1 MNIRQ
6 LMPLYTA
13 CWLITGC
20 GGSAAETTPPPS
32 PPPPPPPPQSGVEQL
47 KARFSS
53 WLPIQQQ
60 WLQGV
65 SCPESGCATRTVRF
79 SEGRFEPQY
88 LNTDQTILV
97 LDTDGMD
104 FLATQSYRH
113 RIKSYWHYGS
123 QGQLEPRD
131 AAVRVPDFIPE
142 LYQRLR
148 QFHQSGSE
156 HGFVPAQWL
165 SPLQTEVQR
174 LARGFTQPYAGHGSV
189 ALSYLAEHNPQ
200 AELVVVQ
207 LPDFSALFQDEFCRV
222 DITALTAKISAFSEQ
237 FYQTLI
243 LGQDVEWLNMSA
255 GYELSGIRFAAQR
268 CAIAPPESKYADLL
282 QAYQPFYQILFNSPK
297 LLAVQAGVV
306 NNDPNRFPLDQ
317 AVLPHRIRAG
327 VYNTRLTPSGLN
339 AQGVPAGALPAL
351 PADQQNSLAVLDTL
365 INFAYDPDSFPCQ
378 VQTSTYRIPA
388 SSGLG
393 YGALCD
399 EQTSWAAPAVLSRL
413 IHLRQSQFA
422 AAAWSDQL
430 IGQLQ
435 QALTPSLCTA
445 AGNASPVACKLQD
458 PLLHRQHEVFRL
470 QYLP

>member
-1 MNIRQ
+1 MKVVSVIFMFSF
-6 LMPLYTA
+6 LWFGY
-13 CWLITGC
+13 GC
-20 GGSAAETTPPPS
+20 GGGSAVTPPQPTPPQ
-32 PPPPPPPPQSGVEQL
+32 PPPPVSGVDQL
-47 KARFSS
+47 KSRLAS
-53 WLPIQQQ
+53 WLPLQQQ
-60 WLQGV
+60 WLQGL
-65 SCPESGCATRTVRF
+65 SCPDTGCATRTVRF

-88 LNTDQTILV
+88 LHRDQTILV

-104 FLATQSYRH
+104 FLATQTYRH
-113 RIKSYWHYGS
+113 RIKSYWHYTRL
-123 QGQLEPRD
+123 GQLEPHD
-131 AAVRVPDFIPE
+131 AAVKVPDFIPD

-156 HGFVPAQWL
+156 HGFMPAQWL
-165 SPLQTEVQR
+165 LPLQTEMQR
-174 LARGFTQPYAGHGSV
+174 LARGFTQPYAGHGSI

-200 AELVVVQ
+200 AELVVVK
-207 LPDFSALFQDEFCRV
+207 LPEFATLFQDEFCRA
-222 DITALTAKISAFSEQ
+222 DIPALTAKISALSEQ

-243 LGQDVEWLNMSA
+243 LGQDVEFLNMSA
-255 GYELSGIRFAAQR
+255 GYEREGIRIAAQR
-268 CAIAPPESKYADLL
+268 CAIPPPASQYAALL
-282 QAYQPFYQILFNSPK
+282 QAYQPFYQMLFNSPK

-327 VYNTRLTPSGLN
+327 FYNTGLTSSGLS
-339 AQGVPAGALPAL
+339 AQGVPTAMSPAL
-351 PADQQNSLAVLDTL
+351 PADQQNSLAVLDVL
-365 INFAYDPDSFPCQ
+365 INFAYDAASLPCQ
-378 VQTSTYRIPA
+378 TQTSAYRIPA
-388 SSGLG
+388 ASGFG

-430 IGQLQ
+430 IGQLK